1 MTGPPAID
9 QAIELSQRS
18 LALDP
23 DNAIGAIQLS
33 VAYAGLGRLDEAEA
47 VVARAHAANPNNAG
61 LMHRFGIIYTFQ
73 GRYQEGV
80 DFLQRALKIDPFA
93 RVHAHL
99 ARGYLLMRNY
109 DRAEEA
115 IQACVAQAAQ
125 LRLCFEAAAVVYSET
140 GQIDRAREAVAAML
154 RVDPTFTLAA
164 PRSRLPFKN
173 KADQDRFHDAFRKA
187 GVPE

>member
-1 MTGPPAID
+1 MGST
-9 QAIELSQRS
+9 S
-18 LALDP
+18 
-23 DNAIGAIQLS
+23 
-33 VAYAGLGRLDEAEA
+33 
-47 VVARAHAANPNNAG
+47 
-61 LMHRFGIIYTFQ
+61 
-73 GRYQEGV
+73 
-80 DFLQRALKIDPFA
+80 ALKIDPFA

-115 IQACVAQAAQ
+115 IQTCVAQAAQ

-173 KADQDRFHDAFRKA
+173 KADQDRFTDAFRKA